1 VSPPGREKNLERA
14 NMEEDSGISLDRKDI
29 GEIKVE

>member
-1 VSPPGREKNLERA
+1 LSPPGREKNLERA
-14 NMEEDSGISLDRKDI
+14 NIGYDSGISLDRKDI